1 LERSYPAQL
10 CYSYALA
17 VKLPQNAI
25 SRELLASDLG
35 FHSAFRQSAFR
46 QGGDV
51 GLIYR
56 KRFTLGK
63 TTAVNVSK
71 SGVSVSERVGP
82 VTFNSRRGMTLRL
95 APGLTW
101 RMGKR
106 R

>member
-1 LERSYPAQL
+1 M
-10 CYSYALA
+10 
-17 VKLPQNAI
+17 
-25 SRELLASDLG
+25 
-35 FHSAFRQSAFR
+35 
-46 QGGDV
+46 

-63 TTAVNVSK
+63 NTAVNVSK

>member
-1 LERSYPAQL
+1 M
-10 CYSYALA
+10 
-17 VKLPQNAI
+17 
-25 SRELLASDLG
+25 
-35 FHSAFRQSAFR
+35 
-46 QGGDV
+46 

-56 KRFTLGK
+56 KRFTLGRN
-63 TTAVNVSK
+63 TSVNVSK

-82 VTFNSRRGMTLRL
+82 VTFNSRRGVTLRL